1 MLYAHDTGIFPEETF
16 AGLAAFGKLDF
27 ISFDCTGCLGADG
40 AWRYG
45 HMSLQTVKEVFAR
58 LCAIGAADGD
68 TVKVLS
74 HFSHNGG
81 QTYDEM
87 RAAAEKEGF
96 IVAYDG
102 MEVSF

>member
-1 MLYAHDTGIFPEETF
+1 MARIYD
-16 AGLAAFGKLDF
+16 GKL
-27 ISFDCTGCLGADG
+27 ILEDG
-40 AWRYG
+40 SEYFGYR
-45 HMSLQTVKEVFAR
+45 F
-58 LCAIGAADGD
+58 GAADER

-81 QTYDEM
+81 QTHDEM
-87 RAAAEKEGF
+87 CAVAEKEGY

>member
-1 MLYAHDTGIFPEETF
+1 M
-16 AGLAAFGKLDF
+16 
-27 ISFDCTGCLGADG
+27 
-40 AWRYG
+40 
-45 HMSLQTVKEVFAR
+45 FAR
-58 LCAIGAADGD
+58 LCALGAADER

-74 HFSHNGG
+74 HFSYNGG

-87 RAAAEKEGF
+87 CAAAEKEGF